1 MRLTQM
7 KKKYS
12 IDRTDLAHKSL
23 YKKAQITKEGVLPN
37 KRDRE
42 ALAELIKKIKA
53 M

>member
-1 MRLTQM
+1 M
-7 KKKYS
+7 KKHLR
-12 IDRTDLAHKSL
+12 IDRKDLAHKSL
-23 YKKAQITKEGVLPN
+23 YKKAQISKEGVLPN